1 MHESVKKFLE
11 FMSSQ
16 SEEIK
21 EKAGKIMVNY
31 SGLPV
36 KYKSLTISKNEMR
49 VLSAVTKYGLRKQ

>member
-1 MHESVKKFLE
+1 MADEAEMKLN
-11 FMSSQ
+11 Q
-16 SEEIK
+16 
-21 EKAGKIMVNY
+21 Y